1 MPARSPV
8 VLTATMVVAMVAG
21 MSAFVTFP
29 ALLPIFQAQWHLS
42 NTAAGWISGIFFVGY
57 VIAVPILTGLTDRV
71 DPRRIF
77 LAAMAVSAL
86 ATAGFG
92 LTASGLWTASF
103 WRGLQGVGFAGTY
116 MPGLKAITDLVPE
129 RVRSRCVAWYTAT
142 FTVGSGVS
150 FLLSGVLATA
160 YSWRLALLLLALG
173 PVVGYLLAAAVLP
186 RQPGRTPAPGTRLLD
201 FRPVLAHPRAMAYMI
216 AYGLHNAESS
226 IMRAWGIAL
235 LVFSQQH
242 QPSGTLGGTWSPTVI
257 AMVANLLGLPAII
270 ITNEVARHY
279 PRPQVITVVML
290 LSALT
295 GLGLGWSLDGSF
307 SLVLL
312 LVLLYGCIVPADSGA
327 INAGLVAAAP
337 LALRGATMALHALC
351 GFTGAFL
358 GPLFFGTILDLGGG
372 ATTQQAWI
380 MAFGAFTVVACLG
393 VGLLLTTAAQPPRV
407 GPAGRSR

>member
-1 MPARSPV
+1 
-8 VLTATMVVAMVAG
+8 
-21 MSAFVTFP
+21 
-29 ALLPIFQAQWHLS
+29 
-42 NTAAGWISGIFFVGY
+42 
-57 VIAVPILTGLTDRV
+57 
-71 DPRRIF
+71 
-77 LAAMAVSAL
+77 
-86 ATAGFG
+86 
-92 LTASGLWTASF
+92 
-103 WRGLQGVGFAGTY
+103 
-116 MPGLKAITDLVPE
+116 
-129 RVRSRCVAWYTAT
+129 
-142 FTVGSGVS
+142 
-150 FLLSGVLATA
+150 
-160 YSWRLALLLLALG
+160 
-173 PVVGYLLAAAVLP
+173 
-186 RQPGRTPAPGTRLLD
+186 
-201 FRPVLAHPRAMAYMI
+201 
-216 AYGLHNAESS
+216 
-226 IMRAWGIAL
+226 MRAWGIAL

-242 QPSGTLGGTWSPTVI
+242 QPSGMLGSTWSPTVI

-307 SLVLL
+307 ALVLL

-327 INAGLVAAAP
+327 INAGLVAATP

-372 ATTQQAWI
+372 TTTRYAWI

-393 VGLLLTTAAQPPRV
+393 VGLLLTTAARSPRV